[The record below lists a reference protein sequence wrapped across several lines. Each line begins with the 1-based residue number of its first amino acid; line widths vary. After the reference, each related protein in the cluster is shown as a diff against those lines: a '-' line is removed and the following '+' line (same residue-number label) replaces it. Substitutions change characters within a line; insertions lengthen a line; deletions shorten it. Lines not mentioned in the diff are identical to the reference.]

1 MNRRRFLTG
10 AGAATAAGLSLNMAR
25 RADESSQ
32 RAEVFIAR
40 ADSYSVDLET
50 VIRQGLEVL
59 VLGRATVKT
68 HVSNVLAKLHL
79 RDRVQAV
86 VLAHEAGLIRPEA
99 DRANPSAG

>member
-40 ADSYSVDLET
+40 ADSYSADLE
-50 VIRQGLEVL
+50 
-59 VLGRATVKT
+59 
-68 HVSNVLAKLHL
+68 
-79 RDRVQAV
+79 
-86 VLAHEAGLIRPEA
+86 P
-99 DRANPSAG
+99 